1 MKRKRNMR
9 DIKTREHHHFIKTK
23 NKKENMKHF
32 VKKNQVLKKKRN
44 DIHKQNNEDYENEA
58 TNRVVDYE
66 KKTAYDI
73 QHYSKR
79 IMQKRKIKNIV
90 DKHDINEKSINNHL
104 KNDKNESLMNSKILT
119 VSNKKVKNERTTLFS
134 DKANDHYHYQM
145 KSHFISKHKN
155 KIKELKQNTQNLK
168 KTPSTGIKFFKG
180 TVNVLKRSITGINQ
194 FITLGMG
201 LILLIVI
208 TLFIGVFSALSDDSS
223 VENGTMYVSTEV
235 LSYTNII
242 EKYAKEYDI
251 ADYVPLI
258 QAVMMQESG
267 GKGND
272 PMQSSECPYNTKYPN
287 VPNAIQDAEYSI
299 DCGVHYLSDCIKR
312 ANVKS
317 VSDMQNISLALQ
329 GYNFGNGYIEW
340 AVEHF
345 GGYTRANAKVFSD
358 EMKAKLQVD
367 VYGDP
372 DYVKHVLRYY
382 HIGNG
387 DIVAVA
393 KSQIGNIGGRKYWEW
408 YGFDSHVEW
417 CAIFVSWCANES
429 GDLNTNIPKFSRVED
444 GIQWFKDNKKWADK
458 NYKPKAGDLIFFD
471 WNNDDDPDHVGI
483 VESSDNQ
490 YIYTIEGNSNDECR
504 EKKYTL
510 RNQVIIGCGIK

>member
-1 MKRKRNMR
+1 MSTRDFEHKQIAFVFTTEGEKISFKNDNLIVSDTDGKIKHQSTCYRLFALFICGDYCVTTGLLERSQKFGFTIVFMTPNLRITAIMPSKAEGNVLLRKRQYEYK
-9 DIKTREHHHFIKTK
+9 DSCIGAYIIS
-23 NKKENMKHF
+23 NKIH
-32 VKKNQVLKKKRN
+32 NQCAVLKKKRN

-79 IMQKRKIKNIV
+79 IMQKRKIKSV
-90 DKHDINEKSINNHL
+90 EDKYETNEKSIKNHL
-104 KNDKNESLMNSKILT
+104 KDNKIESLMNSKILT
-119 VSNKKVKNERTTLFS
+119 VSNKKVKNEGTTLFS
-134 DKANDHYHYQM
+134 DKANDHYQM

-155 KIKELKQNTQNLK
+155 KIKELKQNTHNLK
-168 KTPSTGIKFFKG
+168 KTPSTGIKLFKR
-180 TVNVLKRSITGINQ
+180 TVNVVKRSITGINQ

-223 VENGTMYVSTEV
+223 VENGTMYVSAEV
-235 LSYTNII
+235 LSYTNTI

-299 DCGVHYLSDCIKR
+299 DCGVHYLSDCMKR

-345 GGYTRANAKVFSD
+345 GGYTRPNAKVFSD
-358 EMKAKLQVD
+358 EMKALD
-367 VYGDP
+367 D
-372 DYVKHVLRYY
+372 
-382 HIGNG
+382 
-387 DIVAVA
+387 DIA
-393 KSQIGNIGGRKYWEW
+393 KPENYSDTKKITELMKM
-408 YGFDSHVEW
+408 
-417 CAIFVSWCANES
+417 
-429 GDLNTNIPKFSRVED
+429 
-444 GIQWFKDNKKWADK
+444 KDNLTRAMEETEEKW
-458 NYKPKAGDLIFFD
+458 LE
-471 WNNDDDPDHVGI
+471 V
-483 VESSDNQ
+483 SSELEEENAENQ
-490 YIYTIEGNSNDECR
+490 
-504 EKKYTL
+504 
-510 RNQVIIGCGIK
+510 